1 LLVSEGNNPNSS
13 LEHFNFER
21 QAKMSVVP
29 AEMLEKFS
37 MKFSVQQKFH
47 GSIWLS
53 LVWFFLIAASNRLAT
68 FGQVSGYK
76 YFRIGSQQDVETKTD
91 TGYAL
96 MGGGSDLDE
105 AFRFLCEKSG
115 GGDFLILRA
124 AGDDDY
130 NQYVHALCRTNS
142 IATLIVPSREAAN
155 DPKVADILRHAEAV
169 FIAGGD
175 QARYINWWQHTPVQ
189 DALNSHVA
197 AGKPIGGTSAGLAV
211 LGEYIYSAQGD
222 AADDPDLTSAQA
234 LANPYF
240 DRVTMRRNF
249 LQIDLF
255 RNTLTDTHF
264 AKRDRMGRSLVFL
277 GRIVQDGWSEKP
289 REIAVDEKSAV
300 LVDGDGNS
308 QVVGPGKG
316 AYFMQVRR
324 KTLTCQKGTPLTFRD
339 VAVLHIFPKG
349 HFNISSWS
357 GSGGVSYS
365 LSVEAGA
372 VTSTQVRGADY

>member
-1 LLVSEGNNPNSS
+1 M
-13 LEHFNFER
+13 H
-21 QAKMSVVP
+21 
-29 AEMLEKFS
+29 
-37 MKFSVQQKFH
+37 H
-47 GSIWLS
+47 SIRISILS
-53 LVWFFLIAASNRLAT
+53 CFLIVSSQRFAA

-76 YFRIGSQQDVETKTD
+76 YVRIGSEQDVSTSVN

-96 MGGGSDLDE
+96 MGGGADLDE

-124 AGDDDY
+124 AGDDSY
-130 NQYVHALCRTNS
+130 NAYVNVLCRPNS
-142 IATLIVPSREAAN
+142 VATLIVPSREAAN
-155 DPKVADILRHAEAV
+155 DPQVADIIRHAEVV

-175 QARYINWWQHTPVQ
+175 QARYMNWWQHTSMQ
-189 DALNSHVA
+189 DALNAHIV

-222 AADDPDLTSAQA
+222 APDDPDLTSAQA

-240 DRVTMRRNF
+240 ERVTIRRSF
-249 LQIDLF
+249 LQVHLL

-277 GRIVQDGWSEKP
+277 ARIVEDGWSDHP

-308 QVVGPGKG
+308 QVVGQGKG
-316 AYFMQVRR
+316 AYFMQVRK
-324 KTLTCQKGTPLTFRD
+324 KTLSCRKGTPLNFHD
-339 VAVLHIFPKG
+339 IAVHHVSSQG
-349 HFNISSWS
+349 HFNIASWS

-365 LSVEAGA
+365 LSVDAGV
-372 VTSTQVRGADY
+372 VTSTQDQGADY

>member
-1 LLVSEGNNPNSS
+1 
-13 LEHFNFER
+13 
-21 QAKMSVVP
+21 
-29 AEMLEKFS
+29 
-37 MKFSVQQKFH
+37 MKFSLQEKFQH
-47 GSIWLS
+47 SIWISFMS
-53 LVWFFLIAASNRLAT
+53 LLLFASSHRIPA
-68 FGQVSGYK
+68 FGQVSEYK
-76 YFRIGSQQDVETKTD
+76 YLRIGNEQDVTTKTD
-91 TGYAL
+91 PGYAL

-105 AFRFLCEKSG
+105 AFRFLCAKSG

-124 AGDDDY
+124 AGGDDY

-155 DPKVADILRHAEAV
+155 DPKVADILGHAEAV

-175 QARYINWWQHTPVQ
+175 QARYINWWQRTPVQ
-189 DALNSHVA
+189 DALNSHIA

-211 LGEYIYSAQGD
+211 LGEYVYSAQGD

-249 LQIDLF
+249 LQIGFLS
-255 RNTLTDTHF
+255 NTLTDTHF
-264 AKRDRMGRSLVFL
+264 VKRDRMGRSLVFL
-277 GRIVQDGWSEKP
+277 ARIVQDGWSDNP

-300 LVDGDGNS
+300 LVDGNGNS

-316 AYFMQVRR
+316 AYFMQVQR
-324 KTLTCQKGTPLTFRD
+324 KTLTCRKETALTFHD
-339 VAVLHIFPKG
+339 IAVLHIFSG
-349 HFNISSWS
+349 GQFNISSWS

-365 LSVEAGA
+365 LSVNNGA
-372 VTSTQVRGADY
+372 IISTQVHGDDY

>member
-1 LLVSEGNNPNSS
+1 MGIECVQLLSDRE
-13 LEHFNFER
+13 ER
-21 QAKMSVVP
+21 QVKMSVVP
-29 AEMLEKFS
+29 AETLEKLP
-37 MKFSVQQKFH
+37 MKFSLQEKFQH
-47 GSIWLS
+47 SIWISFMS
-53 LVWFFLIAASNRLAT
+53 LLLFASSHRIPA
-68 FGQVSGYK
+68 FGQVSEYK
-76 YFRIGSQQDVETKTD
+76 YLRIGNEQDVATKTD
-91 TGYAL
+91 PGYAL

-105 AFRFLCEKSG
+105 AFRFLCAKSG

-124 AGDDDY
+124 AGGDDY

-155 DPKVADILRHAEAV
+155 DPKVADILGHAEAV

-175 QARYINWWQHTPVQ
+175 QARYINWWQRTPVQ
-189 DALNSHVA
+189 DALNSHIA

-211 LGEYIYSAQGD
+211 LGEYVYSAQGD

-249 LQIDLF
+249 LQIGFLS
-255 RNTLTDTHF
+255 NTLTDTHF
-264 AKRDRMGRSLVFL
+264 VKRDRMGRSLVFL
-277 GRIVQDGWSEKP
+277 ARIVQDGWSDNP

-300 LVDGDGNS
+300 LVDGNGNS
-308 QVVGPGKG
+308 RVVGPGKG
-316 AYFMQVRR
+316 AYFMQVQR
-324 KTLTCQKGTPLTFRD
+324 KTLTCRKGTALTFHD
-339 VAVLHIFPKG
+339 IAVLHIFSEG

-365 LSVEAGA
+365 LSVNNGA
-372 VTSTQVRGADY
+372 ITSTQVHGDDY

>member
-1 LLVSEGNNPNSS
+1 
-13 LEHFNFER
+13 
-21 QAKMSVVP
+21 MSVVP
-29 AEMLEKFS
+29 AETLEKFS
-37 MKFSVQQKFH
+37 MKFSVQQRIH
-47 GSIWLS
+47 HSIWLF
-53 LVWFFLIAASNRLAT
+53 LVWFFLIASSNRIAA

-76 YFRIGSQQDVETKTD
+76 YLRIGSGQDIETKTD
-91 TGYAL
+91 AGYAL

-124 AGDDDY
+124 AGGDDY

-197 AGKPIGGTSAGLAV
+197 AGKPIAGTSAGLAV

-240 DRVTMRRNF
+240 DRVTIRRNF

-277 GRIVQDGWSEKP
+277 ARIVQDGWSENP

-324 KTLTCQKGTPLTFRD
+324 KTLTCQNGTPLTFRD
-339 VAVLHIFPKG
+339 IAVLHIFPKG

-357 GSGGVSYS
+357 DSGGVSYS

-372 VTSTQVRGADY
+372 VTSTQVHGAEY